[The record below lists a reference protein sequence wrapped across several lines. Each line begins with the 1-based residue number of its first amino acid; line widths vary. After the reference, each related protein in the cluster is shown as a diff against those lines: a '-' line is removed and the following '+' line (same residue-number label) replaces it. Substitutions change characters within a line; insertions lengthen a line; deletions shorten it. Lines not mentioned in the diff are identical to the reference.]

1 MAKQL
6 NVNLAF
12 TADTSQAKAQLES
25 LKNSLTNIGNLS
37 NLNRAG
43 KIIEE
48 DLYEAS
54 RAAYQLK
61 IALESATDFKTGKL
75 NLTTFSRELKQNS
88 ISLTDTRV
96 ALSKLGAE
104 GNKAFLSLATAIQ
117 SADAPL
123 VNLGSRAKSL
133 VNTFANTA
141 RWQIASSAL
150 HAIVG
155 EISHAYSFAQSL
167 DKSLN
172 DIRIVSGAS
181 ADEMA
186 RFAKQANQSA
196 QALSTTTKKYTD
208 AALIFYQQGLNDKE
222 VKERTDA
229 TIKMANVT
237 GEAVNDVSSYMTAV
251 WNNFN
256 KDGTQSVEHFGDVM
270 TKLGADTAAST
281 EEIAGGL
288 EKFAAVANTIGLSF
302 DYATSAI
309 TTIVDRTRQSE
320 DVVGTALKTIFSRIQ
335 GLNQGE
341 TLDDGTDLNKYS
353 QGLASVGV
361 QIKDATGNLR
371 DMDDILDDIGS
382 TWETLSREQK
392 VALAQTVAGV
402 RQYSQFMALFDNWDF
417 MQQNLNA
424 AATADGTLDKQA
436 TIYADSWEAA
446 RKRVAASAE
455 SIYDSLIDEEFFKD
469 FDNGIAKTLQAIQTL
484 IDNIGGLKSVLL
496 GVGVL
501 VTKIFKTQMANSIR
515 IAGQAISDFGVLA
528 YNKRLKKKT
537 TDEEYSQQKKKTS
550 TEQVREQTNREVNVM
565 AQTLRGNKQY
575 VEANT
580 YKTISDVQ
588 NQILDKEGKM
598 SEFESKMAASLMDR
612 LRSNG
617 EILVQLQS
625 SYNLVDKTLE
635 REIQISNILSKT
647 ISSHKEKQSNEE
659 QEYLAIQNQVK
670 ELQKLINLYS
680 EYKAL
685 TTAKT
690 EGNITETE
698 RSRLNSISTQLRD
711 IVGLKGKGKKFPTDK
726 FNFESEIQSRAGTIA
741 IRTDRYV
748 NNYEKENRRSED
760 ENKNQRTQSVK
771 DLSKKAQE
779 ATKLGLE
786 LHNVDGN
793 LKESKADAEAFLATI
808 TDKTPDAAESLVS
821 VSNGVMSLG
830 FAFNS
835 LTTAWESINDAFEDG
850 KMSLSEFSNVFL
862 SLSMAIP
869 MLVDGY
875 KSLKLGINGVTEAIG
890 LSMLTEEAQI
900 AIKKLN
906 NASIVEEIA
915 LAKRE
920 NAANLQSILTNKLGI
935 EGELA
940 EAAVREVSKASSEK
954 EIAIR
959 LRSILVAEVEG
970 TQSKKNIALKI
981 AETVVE
987 KTLNKTK
994 LAGLAL
1000 RTKGLIVIAAI
1011 AAAIG
1016 LLVLAIKGLVNWWNK
1031 DANALK
1037 EAQQATEEAKS
1048 SFESAKSS
1056 YEDLISSI
1064 EDHNDAVESI
1074 KALTEGTTEFK
1085 QAVQEANEKVIQ
1097 LLDSYPQLAQYINK
1111 DQKSGLLTISKAGQE
1126 AILKEENA
1134 KVGNS
1139 YRNYARAQVKEN
1151 EAENTN
1157 NITQFARN
1165 SGFNIVDN
1173 SDERRIINGLLKDYQ
1188 NENIGAEALV
1198 YSNQELADKYGVA
1211 VSTIDNL
1218 VDNELNQLIV
1228 SLDANTTANDLLT
1241 DQISSSTLSQ
1251 HLEGYDDY
1259 AYKDSL
1265 NAYFIDQTKANAG
1278 RESVLKG
1285 HSEVDNLSN
1294 DDLAKAYALL
1304 TGIDES
1310 QITERGGSA
1319 MKITDENGEEKEVKH
1334 TEMREALYGEA
1345 ANMYELEK
1353 MPDFIESVDAV
1364 GKEVS
1369 NLFSEEQY
1377 GKDISD
1383 KLTVGLTNA
1392 ITTAKD
1398 TAIPDFL
1405 SNLSNEEFTAVKEA
1419 LNNGNLDSTIN
1430 DFYSQNSSYF
1440 QELGYK
1446 TANDFKNAFDSVI
1459 YNNDLFNQ
1467 EEAARQAEIT
1477 AKQNWQD
1484 AVDNLASELEVDSNA
1499 VEGYAETLQD
1509 LYPQLEGNTEATMA
1523 MAEANI
1529 KFSKGFDSLVSAI
1542 DDNEDALKDLNSTS
1556 WLTQEALAEVGNAYE
1571 EMTGVN
1577 VSNDFIKEHLSEIKK
1592 LADGDISVLEELGEA
1607 AARDFVAH
1615 LEIPDEDITNFNNV
1629 LDQLK
1634 AEGAGLDIG
1643 ATVSLDDTQY
1653 INSLNEMIKAGD
1665 LTVDQ
1670 VKTAFNSMGYDP
1682 EIETTPV
1689 EQSNTT
1695 HYDLSGDG
1703 ILSFLKAGVDATATT
1718 TIDVPII
1725 KPDGIKKIST
1735 PQSLGSSIHPS
1746 QTTSGKKKKDGGN
1759 KKEMERYYTITRQ
1772 IKSLEKQYDKL
1783 ATARD
1788 RAWGKNASKI
1798 IDQEITKT
1806 NQLIAKQKVY
1816 LAQIEKNLAKDK
1828 GNLKQYGAKFDKD
1841 GVITNYRTMFK
1852 KYGQSENFEKYIN
1865 QYSETLDL
1873 WQEQQTALQDKINQ
1887 LQDLTFESITQ
1898 KIEYKIEINESDKK
1912 VAETFFDLLSNDVY
1926 KSAEAL
1932 TYLNEQV
1939 EINKSTGKL
1948 YQKEYEKISA
1958 AWKAGTI
1965 SQEDYLQGLEDT
1977 RDGLIEQL
1985 QSLKELDDQMV
1996 HYYGDTL
2003 EKAKEELSG
2012 YIDSLDAAADKLKHF
2027 KKVQE
2032 LSGNGTDY
2040 EATLAII
2047 EGQKKVAQN
2056 SYDVAKQWYESRKK
2070 DQEKIEENL
2079 AKIDKTKNP
2088 KQYELEEQKLKDAAK
2103 ATEEAYQEMAGYR
2116 ETYLELAEEEYKTTI
2131 DSIYDYANKKLSPDN
2146 MGLDQMIDSMS
2157 NLKTYADEFLTKT
2170 NQLYETN
2177 KMMRTLESDMAKTSN
2192 SAAKQKL
2199 NNFSKEI
2206 QKAKEQNQLSNL
2218 ELEIL
2223 QAKYKQLQAQIALEE
2238 AQNAKNTVRLSRDSE
2253 GNYGYVYTA
2262 NQDAISDAQQALDD
2276 ANNDLYNIR
2285 LKAFNNYSEKV
2296 AQAKQKLLEELKAID
2311 EDETLSTEEKE
2322 ARKTRISQEYY
2333 NIIQAYGDLAN
2344 IAQQEDARI
2353 QQDAWSAAYA
2363 KQTLDATNW
2372 KTSIDELLAA
2382 SKTTNENYHK
2392 DIDKMVKDTKDGYT
2406 AWGDAVKAVTT
2417 KSEKLKDKIKDEVIP
2432 ALDDEITKVGDAT
2445 TKYGR
2450 HRDKIQEVINKYSV
2464 LIKKIKKAIEE
2475 LGNYENKSNN
2485 VKTKVPSGISGSG
2498 SGGTSGSGSSG
2509 KTNTSGGGKI
2519 TGSGGEKKT
2528 NSTKTYS
2535 FKVVHQ
2541 NGNIIDSGSGY
2552 KTTLDA
2558 ISAAQR
2564 FKEKNKGLSVIS
2576 SGWNDNNN
2584 KKVYTIKVKGKVSN
2598 LGSGGA
2604 QITNK
2609 TVSGGSLATYQVTW
2623 KGKTY
2628 TGSSKSSILQKIRD
2642 EKYPKYN
2649 NSQWALIS
2657 NEISDRI
2664 KQQKIFH
2671 FATGGYTG
2679 EWGNSGKL
2687 AMLHQKELVLNAEDT
2702 KNFLAGIEVLRDVV
2716 QRIDLQAM
2724 YAGSTNIAAAR
2735 VGSSKSTL
2743 AQEVNIHAEFPNAVN
2758 HNEIEQA
2765 FDTLINRAAQ
2775 YANRK

>member
-25 LKNSLTNIGNLS
+25 LKTSLTNIGNLS

-61 IALESATDFKTGKL
+61 IALESATDVKTGKL
-75 NLTTFSRELKQNS
+75 NLTAFSRELKQNA
-88 ISLTDTRV
+88 ISLADARV
-96 ALSKLGAE
+96 ALGKLGTE

-123 VNLGSRAKSL
+123 VNLGSRAKGL
-133 VNTFANTA
+133 INTFANTA

-237 GEAVNDVSSYMTAV
+237 GEAVDDVSSYMTAV

-288 EKFAAVANTIGLSF
+288 EKFASVANTIGLSF
-302 DYATSAI
+302 DYATAAI

-335 GLNQGE
+335 GLKQGE

-361 QIKDATGNLR
+361 QIKDATGNLK

-382 TWETLSREQK
+382 TWETLSRDQK

-417 MQQNLNA
+417 MKQNLNA

-436 TIYADSWEAA
+436 AIYADSWEAA
-446 RKRVAASAE
+446 RKRVKASAE

-469 FDNGIAKTLQAIQTL
+469 FDNGIAKTLQAIQAL

-496 GVGVL
+496 GIGVL
-501 VTKIFKTQMANSIR
+501 ATKIFKTQITNSIR
-515 IAGQAISDFGVLA
+515 VAGQTISDFGVLT

-550 TEQVREQTNREVNVM
+550 TEQVREQTNKEVNIM

-612 LRSNG
+612 LRSNS

-625 SYNLVDKTLE
+625 SYNLVDKTLK
-635 REIQISNILSKT
+635 REIEISDILSKQ
-647 ISSHKEKQSNEE
+647 IPQFEEEQSNEE
-659 QEYLAIQNQVK
+659 KEYLAIQNQVK

-685 TTAKT
+685 TTAKE
-690 EGNITETE
+690 EGNITEKETK
-698 RSRLNSISTQLRD
+698 RLSNISTQLRG
-711 IVGLKGKGKKFPTDK
+711 IVGLKGKRISKFD
-726 FNFESEIQSRAGTIA
+726 FEQEIQSRAGTIA
-741 IRTDRYV
+741 NNTENYV
-748 NNYEKENRRSED
+748 EDYEKENRRSD
-760 ENKNQRTQSVK
+760 NQKQRQRTQNVK
-771 DLSKKAQE
+771 DLNKQAQE
-779 ATKLGLE
+779 AAKLGLE

-793 LKESKADAEAFLATI
+793 LKDSKADAEAFLVTI

-821 VSNGVMSLG
+821 VGNGVMSLG

-835 LTTAWESINDAFEDG
+835 LATAWESINDAFEDG
-850 KMSLSEFSNVFL
+850 KMSLSEFSNIFMSV
-862 SLSMAIP
+862 SMAIP

-900 AIKKLN
+900 AVKKLN
-906 NASIVEEIA
+906 NASIIEEIA
-915 LAKRE
+915 LEKGKDAAK
-920 NAANLQSILTNKLGI
+920 LQSILSTKLGI
-935 EGELA
+935 KGKLA
-940 EAAVREVSKASSEK
+940 EVAAQEVAKASSEK
-954 EIAIR
+954 EIAIK
-959 LRSILVAEVEG
+959 LRSVLVGQIEN

-981 AETVVE
+981 AETIVE

-1016 LLVLAIKGLVNWWNK
+1016 LLILAIKGLVSWWNK

-1056 YEDLISSI
+1056 YEDLKSSI
-1064 EDHNDAVESI
+1064 EDHNNAIESI

-1111 DQKSGLLTISKAGQE
+1111 DQKSGLLTISEAGQE
-1126 AILKEENA
+1126 AILRQENA

-1165 SGFNIVDN
+1165 SGFNITDN
-1173 SDERRIINGLLKDYQ
+1173 SDERRVVNGLLKDYQ

-1211 VSTIDNL
+1211 ISTIDNL
-1218 VDNELNQLIV
+1218 VDNGLNQLIV

-1251 HLEGYDDY
+1251 HLEGYDNY

-1265 NAYFIDQTKANAG
+1265 NAYFTDQTKVNAG
-1278 RESVLKG
+1278 RESVLKA
-1285 HSEVDNLSN
+1285 HSEVDSLSN

-1310 QITERGGSA
+1310 QITGRGGFS
-1319 MKITDENGEEKEVKH
+1319 MKITDENGEERKVKH
-1334 TEMREALYGEA
+1334 SEMREALYGEA
-1345 ANMYELEK
+1345 ANMYELDK
-1353 MPDFIESVDAV
+1353 MPDFINSVDAV

-1369 NLFSEEQY
+1369 NLFSEEKY

-1383 KLTVGLTNA
+1383 KLTTGLTNA
-1392 ITTAKD
+1392 ITIAKD

-1405 SNLSNEEFTAVKEA
+1405 SNLSNEEFAAVSEA
-1419 LNNGNLDSTIN
+1419 LNNGSLDSAIN

-1446 TANDFKNAFDSVI
+1446 TAEDFKNAFQSVV
-1459 YNNDLFNQ
+1459 NDNDLFDPA
-1467 EEAARQAEIT
+1467 EAARQAEIT
-1477 AKQNWQD
+1477 AKQNWQG
-1484 AVDNLASELEVDSNA
+1484 AVDSLASELEVDSNA

-1607 AARDFVAH
+1607 AARDFVVH
-1615 LEIPDEDITNFNNV
+1615 LEIPDEDIANFNNV

-1653 INSLNEMIKAGD
+1653 IDSLNEMIKAGD
-1665 LTVDQ
+1665 LTADQ

-1682 EIETTPV
+1682 EVETTPV

-1735 PQSLGSSIHPS
+1735 PKSLGSSIHPS
-1746 QTTSGKKKKDGGN
+1746 QTTSGKKKDKGGSD

-1772 IKSLEKQYDKL
+1772 IKSLEKQYDRL

-1828 GNLKQYGAKFDKD
+1828 GKLKQYGAKFDED

-1852 KYGQSENFEKYIN
+1852 KYGQTDNFEKYVN

-1912 VAETFFDLLSNDVY
+1912 VAETFFDLLSDDVY

-1932 TYLNEQV
+1932 IYLNEQV
-1939 EINKSTGKL
+1939 KNNKSTGKL

-1985 QSLKELDDQMV
+1985 QSLKELDNQML

-2012 YIDSLDAAADKLKHF
+2012 YTNSLDAAADKLKHF

-2040 EATLAII
+2040 ETTLAII
-2047 EGQKKVAQN
+2047 EGQKKVAQD

-2079 AKIDKTKNP
+2079 AKIDRTRNP
-2088 KQYELEEQKLKDAAK
+2088 KQYELEEQKLKDATK

-2131 DSIYDYANKKLSPDN
+2131 DSIYDYANKKLSSNN

-2262 NQDAISDAQQALDD
+2262 NQDAISDAQQTLDD
-2276 ANNDLYNIR
+2276 ADNDLYNIR
-2285 LKAFNNYSEKV
+2285 LKAFNDYSEKV
-2296 AQAKQKLLEELKAID
+2296 AQTKQKLLEELKAID

-2333 NIIQAYGDLAN
+2333 NIIQIYGDLAN

-2392 DIDKMVKDTKDGYT
+2392 DIDKMVKDTKDGYA
-2406 AWGDAVKAVTT
+2406 AWGDAVEAVTT
-2417 KSEKLKDKIKDEVIP
+2417 KSGTLKDKIKDEVIP
-2432 ALDDEITKVGDAT
+2432 TLDDEITKVGDAT
-2445 TKYGR
+2445 TKYGK
-2450 HRDKIQEVINKYSV
+2450 HRDKIQEVIDKYST
-2464 LIKKIKKAIEE
+2464 LIKKIQKAIEE
-2475 LGNYENKSNN
+2475 LGNYENKSNSI
-2485 VKTKVPSGISGSG
+2485 KTKAPSGTSSSGSG
-2498 SGGTSGSGSSG
+2498 SGGTSSSGSGSGGTVRPSGGNEKISFGNTGKYSWKLMSSSSG
-2509 KTNTSGGGKI
+2509 KLIKSQGGYATKEAARTAGDNYRKNNYAGRNGYITDEAAFVNTCYTMYVHISGTTQKYTTHGAKTDTTKILNDKTFKIQLAGHTVATKTSGEEAEKYAERNYLTSGKI
-2519 TGSGGEKKT
+2519 GD
-2528 NSTKTYS
+2528 
-2535 FKVVHQ
+2535 VVIITPK
-2541 NGNIIDSGSGY
+2541 GNKY
-2552 KTTLDA
+2552 KY
-2558 ISAAQR
+2558 
-2564 FKEKNKGLSVIS
+2564 KNHD
-2576 SGWNDNNN
+2576 W
-2584 KKVYTIKVKGKVSN
+2584 VKFN
-2598 LGSGGA
+2598 
-2604 QITNK
+2604 
-2609 TVSGGSLATYQVTW
+2609 
-2623 KGKTY
+2623 
-2628 TGSSKSSILQKIRD
+2628 
-2642 EKYPKYN
+2642 
-2649 NSQWALIS
+2649 
-2657 NEISDRI
+2657 
-2664 KQQKIFH
+2664 
-2671 FATGGYTG
+2671 TGGYTG

-2687 AMLHQKELVLNAEDT
+2687 AMLHQKELILNAEDT

-2724 YAGSTNIAAAR
+2724 YAGSTNISAAS

-2743 AQEVNIHAEFPNAVN
+2743 AQEVKIHAEFPNAVN

>member
-54 RAAYQLK
+54 KAAYQLK

-335 GLNQGE
+335 GLKQGE

-469 FDNGIAKTLQAIQTL
+469 FDNGIAKTLQAIQAL

-617 EILVQLQS
+617 EILIQLQS

-635 REIQISNILSKT
+635 REIQINQVLSQK
-647 ISSHKEKQSNEE
+647 ISKSVEEQSNEE
-659 QEYLAIQNQVK
+659 KAYLNIQNQVN
-670 ELQKLINLYS
+670 ELRTLINLYS
-680 EYKAL
+680 KYKAL
-685 TTAKT
+685 STAKE
-690 EGNITETE
+690 EGNITENEDRE
-698 RSRLNSISTQLRD
+698 RRNIENKLREK
-711 IVGLKGKGKKFPTDK
+711 IGLKGTKKWIKNFD
-726 FNFESEIQSRAGTIA
+726 FESEIRSRAGA
-741 IRTDRYV
+741 ISSDTENYIED
-748 NNYEKENRRSED
+748 YEKENRRSDNQEQR
-760 ENKNQRTQSVK
+760 QRTQNIKELNQSAQ
-771 DLSKKAQE
+771 KAAQ
-779 ATKLGLE
+779 LGLE

-835 LTTAWESINDAFEDG
+835 LTTAWESINDVFEDG

-920 NAANLQSILTNKLGI
+920 NSANLQSILTNKLGI

-940 EAAVREVSKASSEK
+940 ETAAREVSKASSEK

-959 LRSILVAEVEG
+959 LRSILAAEVEG

-1111 DQKSGLLTISKAGQE
+1111 DQKSGLLAISKAGQE

-1218 VDNELNQLIV
+1218 VNNGLNQLIV

-1265 NAYFIDQTKANAG
+1265 NAYFTDQTKANAG

-1353 MPDFIESVDAV
+1353 MPDFINSVDAV

-1369 NLFSEEQY
+1369 NLFSEEKY

-1383 KLTVGLTNA
+1383 KLTIGLTNA

-1419 LNNGNLDSTIN
+1419 LNNGSLDSAIN

-1440 QELGYK
+1440 QDLGYK
-1446 TANDFKNAFDSVI
+1446 TAKDFTDAFNVVI
-1459 YNNDLFNQ
+1459 HDNDLFNQ

-1477 AKQNWQD
+1477 AKQNWQG

-1509 LYPQLEGNTEATMA
+1509 LYPQLEGNTDATMA
-1523 MAEANI
+1523 MTEANI

-1615 LEIPDEDITNFNNV
+1615 LEIPEKDINAFQSV
-1629 LDQLK
+1629 LDDLTQEDLT
-1634 AEGAGLDIG
+1634 IG
-1643 ATVSLDDTQY
+1643 GHIDLDDASYLST
-1653 INSLNEMIKAGD
+1653 LNDMLRAG
-1665 LTVDQ
+1665 TITMEQ
-1670 VKTAFNSMGYDP
+1670 VQTAFNSIGYAP
-1682 EIETTPV
+1682 EIKYSKPIPGPETTTFV
-1689 EQSNTT
+1689 DVDTT
-1695 HYDLSGDG
+1695 SLAG
-1703 ILSFLKAGVDATATT
+1703 FLVNGRYTMKSSSLMTVPQINGVS
-1718 TIDVPII
+1718 
-1725 KPDGIKKIST
+1725 KIST

-1798 IDQEITKT
+1798 IDQEIAKT

-1828 GNLKQYGAKFDKD
+1828 GNLKQYGAKFDED

-1865 QYSETLDL
+1865 QYSETLNL
-1873 WQEQQTALQDKINQ
+1873 WQEQQTALQDQINQ
-1887 LQDLTFESITQ
+1887 LQDLTFESIIQ

-1912 VAETFFDLLSNDVY
+1912 VAETFFDLLSDDVY

-1932 TYLNEQV
+1932 TYLSEQV

-2012 YIDSLDAAADKLKHF
+2012 YTDSLDAAADKLKHF

-2040 EATLAII
+2040 EVTLAII

-2296 AQAKQKLLEELKAID
+2296 AQTKQKLLEELKAID

-2417 KSEKLKDKIKDEVIP
+2417 KSGKLKDKIKDEVIP

-2445 TKYGR
+2445 TEYGR

-2485 VKTKVPSGISGSG
+2485 VKTKAPS
-2498 SGGTSGSGSSG
+2498 GTSGSGSGSGSGG
-2509 KTNTSGGGKI
+2509 KTNTSGGGKT
-2519 TGSGGEKKT
+2519 TGSGGGKKT

-2584 KKVYTIKVKGKVSN
+2584 KKVYTIKVKGKVFN

>member
-54 RAAYQLK
+54 KAAYQLK

-335 GLNQGE
+335 GLKQGE

-617 EILVQLQS
+617 EILIQLQS

-685 TTAKT
+685 TIAKT
-690 EGNITETE
+690 EGNITEIE

-726 FNFESEIQSRAGTIA
+726 FDFESEIQSRAGTIA

-748 NNYEKENRRSED
+748 NNYEKENRQSED
-760 ENKNQRTQSVK
+760 ENKNQRTQNVK
-771 DLSKKAQE
+771 DLSKKTQE
-779 ATKLGLE
+779 AAKLGLE

-940 EAAVREVSKASSEK
+940 EAAAREVSKASSEK

-1218 VDNELNQLIV
+1218 VNNGLNQLIV

-1265 NAYFIDQTKANAG
+1265 NAYFTDQTKANAG

-1353 MPDFIESVDAV
+1353 MPDFINSVDAV

-1369 NLFSEEQY
+1369 NLFSEEKY

-1383 KLTVGLTNA
+1383 KLTIGLTNA

-1419 LNNGNLDSTIN
+1419 LNNGSLDSAIN

-1440 QELGYK
+1440 QDLGYK
-1446 TANDFKNAFDSVI
+1446 TAKNFTDAFNVVI
-1459 YNNDLFNQ
+1459 HDNDLFNQ

-1477 AKQNWQD
+1477 AKQNWQG

-1542 DDNEDALKDLNSTS
+1542 DDNEEALKDLNSTS

-1607 AARDFVAH
+1607 AAKDFVAH
-1615 LEIPDEDITNFNNV
+1615 LEIPDEDIANFNNV

-1634 AEGAGLDIG
+1634 AEGTGLDIG

-1653 INSLNEMIKAGD
+1653 IDSLNEMIKAGD
-1665 LTVDQ
+1665 LTADQ

-1682 EIETTPV
+1682 EVETTPV

-1735 PQSLGSSIHPS
+1735 PSSLGSSIHPS
-1746 QTTSGKKKKDGGN
+1746 QTTSGKKKKDGGS
-1759 KKEMERYYTITRQ
+1759 KKEMDRYHTIKKQIASLQTEYER
-1772 IKSLEKQYDKL
+1772 LE
-1783 ATARD
+1783 TARD
-1788 RAWGKNASKI
+1788 RAWGKNSVNI
-1798 IDQEITKT
+1798 IDQEIKKT
-1806 NQLIAKQKVY
+1806 DQLIKKQKEY
-1816 LAQIEKNLAKDK
+1816 ISQIKKNLSSDK
-1828 GNLKQYGAKFDKD
+1828 AAIKKYGAKFDAS
-1841 GVITNYRTMFK
+1841 GNVTNYRTLFK
-1852 KYGQSENFEKYIN
+1852 KYGQNEKFQKALENYEN
-1865 QYSETLDL
+1865 TVETL
-1873 WQEQQTALQDKINQ
+1873 QEAETEKINLKNQ
-1887 LQDLTFESITQ
+1887 KQDLKYQ
-1898 KIEYKIEINESDKK
+1898 KIITEVEYKIELNESDRKIT
-1912 VAETFFDLLSNDVY
+1912 ETFFNILNDDIY
-1926 KSAEAL
+1926 KTAEAMKL
-1932 TYLNEQV
+1932 LNEQID
-1939 EINKSTGKL
+1939 EAFAINGI
-1948 YQKEYEKISA
+1948 YQTEFNDLSK
-1958 AWKAGTI
+1958 AWKKGQI
-1965 SQEDYLQGLEDT
+1965 SQADYKEGLESV
-1977 RDGLIEQL
+1977 RDSLLEEIETL
-1985 QSLKELDDQMV
+1985 NELDQTML

-2003 EKAKEELSG
+2003 EKAKNELDEYMSM
-2012 YIDSLDAAADKLKHF
+2012 LDAAADKLKHF
-2027 KKVQE
+2027 QKVQE
-2032 LSGNGTDY
+2032 LSGNGVDY
-2040 EATLAII
+2040 TKTLELIKAQ
-2047 EGQKKVAQN
+2047 EKVAKN
-2056 SYDVAKQWYESRKK
+2056 SYDVAKQWYESRKASQEEIETRLASMDK
-2070 DQEKIEENL
+2070 DKDS
-2079 AKIDKTKNP
+2079 AA
-2088 KQYELEEQKLKDAAK
+2088 YELEMQKWKDAVK
-2103 ATEEAYQEMAGYR
+2103 ATNEAYSTMADYR

-2131 DSIYDYANKKLSPDN
+2131 DSIYDYADKKMSGGL
-2146 MGLDQMIDSMS
+2146 GLDNLLNSMS
-2157 NLKTYADEFLTKT
+2157 NLKTYADEYLTKT
-2170 NQLYETN
+2170 NKIYETN
-2177 KMMRTLESDMAKTSN
+2177 KMLRQLNRDMDKTSN
-2192 SAAKQKL
+2192 TAAKQRL
-2199 NNFSKEI
+2199 SNFAKEI
-2206 QKAKEQNQLSNL
+2206 ESAQKQNKLSNL

-2238 AQNAKNTVRLSRDSE
+2238 AQNAKDKVRLSRDSE

-2262 NQDAISDAQQALDD
+2262 NKDNISDAQQALDD

-2285 LKAFNNYSEKV
+2285 LKAYNDYAEKKFQ
-2296 AQAKQKLLEELKAID
+2296 AQKEYLEKSKAID
-2311 EDETLSTEEKE
+2311 EDETLSAKEKE
-2322 ARKTRISQEYY
+2322 EAKARLHQEYI
-2333 NIIQAYGDLAN
+2333 NIIEAYGDLAN
-2344 IAQQEDARI
+2344 IAQQDDARI
-2353 QQDAWSAAYA
+2353 QQEAWAAAYKKEIA
-2363 KQTLDATNW
+2363 DATEW
-2372 KTSIDELLAA
+2372 KEIIDDTLKKSQSTFED
-2382 SKTTNENYHK
+2382 YHK
-2392 DIDKMVKDTKDGYT
+2392 NIDTMVKETKEGHDS
-2406 AWGDAVKAVTT
+2406 WSDAIKDVTT
-2417 KSEKLKDKIKDEVIP
+2417 KNDELKKKILKEVIP
-2432 ALDDEITKVGDAT
+2432 ALDANIDKADDETDSYKKQRDAILKLIDAYKKLVSNIKTALRELSNFETKSNA
-2445 TKYGR
+2445 
-2450 HRDKIQEVINKYSV
+2450 
-2464 LIKKIKKAIEE
+2464 IKDTKIKSNGGAD
-2475 LGNYENKSNN
+2475 GNG
-2485 VKTKVPSGISGSG
+2485 TKGKG
-2498 SGGTSGSGSSG
+2498 G
-2509 KTNTSGGGKI
+2509 KTNTSGSGGKI
-2519 TGSGGEKKT
+2519 NSSDKNENNPSSNQKK
-2528 NSTKTYS
+2528 
-2535 FKVVHQ
+2535 
-2541 NGNIIDSGSGY
+2541 GNIYGYRIKINGSIYKQKLNAFDTKNAAKKAAKEDSKNLISSSKPTSGSWLGNIY
-2552 KTTLDA
+2552 EFSGMPKNWYTVNANDGLSY
-2558 ISAAQR
+2558 SAAT
-2564 FKEKNKGLSVIS
+2564 LSALES
-2576 SGWNDNNN
+2576 
-2584 KKVYTIKVKGKVSN
+2584 KVKSAYSAKN
-2598 LGSGGA
+2598 PRA
-2604 QITNK
+2604 QRAAVNRYWDIISKKIK
-2609 TVSGGSLATYQVTW
+2609 TS
-2623 KGKTY
+2623 
-2628 TGSSKSSILQKIRD
+2628 
-2642 EKYPKYN
+2642 
-2649 NSQWALIS
+2649 
-2657 NEISDRI
+2657 
-2664 KQQKIFH
+2664 H
-2671 FATGGYTG
+2671 FDTGGYTG
-2679 EWGNSGKL
+2679 EWGNSGKI

-2724 YAGSTNIAAAR
+2724 YAGSTNIAAAS